1 MCRRPWRN
9 PAKILR
15 NGDLSGW
22 AAGHTLGTMRAGGQT
37 RIRLCGR
44 LAVELS
50 GREIVPP
57 GRQGRLLFA
66 YLAVNRRRQVRR
78 DELIKVLWPEL
89 PPADPG
95 EALSALLSRLRR
107 ALGEEVLAGR
117 RELGLRL
124 PAGAWI
130 DLEAAAE
137 AAETADAALA
147 GSRWRAAWE
156 AAGAAVEIV
165 RGGFLVGDDAEW
177 VEERRREVEELRL
190 RTLEA
195 LAAAGSRL
203 GGAELAGAE
212 GAAREL
218 VDAAPF
224 RESAHRL
231 LMGALARR
239 GNVAEAL
246 RVYDDLRLMLREEL
260 GAAPGAEVK
269 ALHERLLREGAAP
282 AVEERPPERKL
293 VTVLSAELPEP
304 GEALDPEELRSAA
317 ARADEPLRAT
327 LRAFGGTLE
336 APRGGIATALFGAP
350 IAHEDDPERA
360 VRAAIAACERGHA
373 ARAGVATGEAIVEP
387 GDGAELASG
396 QVLTAAARLC
406 RRAPDGA
413 VLVEEATFRA
423 TREAVAYEPAG
434 GAWRAECV
442 RGNRGRARRA
452 APLVGRERELAL
464 LETLHGTVVEERRP
478 RLVTVVGEAG
488 VGKSRLV
495 EELASRVAA
504 GGATVLTGRCLA
516 FGEGIT
522 YWAAREVLWEAAGI
536 ALDDSGSA
544 AARKLGVLTAE
555 HGLDAAT
562 ASALAV
568 SAGISLPG
576 NELEGASP
584 ESVAEEIALAWPGL
598 LSALAAGSPVLV
610 TIEDLH
616 WAEAPLLAM
625 LEGIV
630 ARSEGPI
637 MVLATARP
645 AFAEAHPGW
654 SYRGGMSQI
663 GLEPLT
669 QAQSRELVERLLPN
683 AGTALRERVTAMA
696 EGNPFFTQEI
706 AHHLGE
712 EAEPPA
718 VIPNSVRALL
728 AARIDGLPAAEKS
741 ALQHAAVVGRRFW
754 VSALEPNQTGLPV
767 PPLLRRLEDRGLLVS
782 RTASALP
789 GQRELWFAHGLTR
802 EVAYRSIPRGARCR
816 THAAVGGWLERLAGD
831 RRGEFIDLLA
841 YHWEAA
847 ADPADADLAWPP
859 ESPKPEEVRSKAVE
873 ALLDA
878 GRAARQRFQT
888 EQALRYASRALGLV
902 RSDAERLAAL
912 ELEAASLHAAV
923 RADEAL
929 SSYLEAL
936 RLARALGANE
946 RASRLRAEA
955 TLLCSRYMGAFSGQ
969 GWARAA
975 AELVEQGLADA
986 GEQGVDFETGAL
998 LIGRVSTPR
1007 WLGSPPGDTL
1017 AARRDARRAIE
1028 IAEAIDSPYLLA
1040 AAYHALYK
1048 VVIADGLCEC
1058 GEVAEGMQRAAGRM
1072 RDRVEAHEGLV
1083 VASTS
1088 FFWAGRF
1095 EAARAAADRAV
1106 AEAAVLSPHRR
1117 LHATCVQAI
1126 CLGTDGR
1133 IPEVLEAT
1141 AEVPELIRQDG
1152 SHTCPYGALA
1162 LARRA
1167 VSLFEVQERQAADA
1181 AVELLRQAAPR
1192 QRAAAFVFRAAEL
1205 LRPFVGLEAT
1215 GAFLGT
1221 IGGRPLD
1228 SVDYFNKLRLELQ
1241 LRALGAE
1248 PADLDR
1254 LIAESRERARRA
1266 CAPFIGWLADWAEAI
1281 GLVRSGALEQGL
1293 TLARGATSQL
1303 DAYGERYTAAR
1314 LLVDVLPWLDTPAA
1328 EEVVPDAAG
1337 RLEAM
1342 GARAS
1347 AAQARAGRPSS
1358 V

>member
-1 MCRRPWRN
+1 LPRR
-9 PAKILR
+9 A
-15 NGDLSGW
+15 G
-22 AAGHTLGTMRAGGQT
+22 GHTLAVMGAGGQT
-37 RIRLCGR
+37 RIVLCGR
-44 LAVELS
+44 LALELS
-50 GREIVPP
+50 GREVVPP

-78 DELIKVLWPEL
+78 DELIEVLWPER

-124 PAGAWI
+124 PADAWI
-130 DLEAAAE
+130 DLEAALA
-137 AAETADAALA
+137 AAETAEDALA

-156 AAGAAVEIV
+156 SAGAAVDIA

-190 RTLEA
+190 RALEA

-231 LMGALARR
+231 LMGALAAR

-246 RVYDDLRLMLREEL
+246 RIYDDLRLMLREEL
-260 GAAPGAEVK
+260 GAAPGAEVQ

-293 VTVLSAELPEP
+293 VTVLCAELPEP

-317 ARADEPLRAT
+317 ARAHEPLHAM
-327 LRAFGGTLE
+327 LRGFGGTLE

-350 IAHEDDPERA
+350 VAHEDDPERA

-396 QVLTAAARLC
+396 QVFTAAARLC

-413 VLVEEATFRA
+413 VLVEDVTFRA
-423 TREAVAYEPAG
+423 TRDGVAYEPAG
-434 GAWRAECV
+434 GEWRAQCV
-442 RGNRGRARRA
+442 RGDRGRARRA

-495 EELASRVAA
+495 EELASRVGA
-504 GGATVLTGRCLA
+504 GEATVLTGRCLA
-516 FGEGIT
+516 FGEGTT

-544 AARKLGVLTAE
+544 AARKLGALTAE
-555 HGLDAAT
+555 HGLDATT

-568 SAGISLPG
+568 SAGISLPE

-584 ESVAEEIALAWPGL
+584 ESVAEEIALAWPRL
-598 LSALAAGSPVLV
+598 LSALAARFPVLV

-616 WAEAPLLAM
+616 WAEEPLLAM
-625 LEGIV
+625 LERIV

-637 MVLATARP
+637 MLLATARP

-654 SYRGGMSQI
+654 SYRGGMSQL

-669 QAQSRELVERLLPN
+669 QAQSHELVERLLPV
-683 AGTALRERVTAMA
+683 AGTALRERVVGLA
-696 EGNPFFTQEI
+696 EGNPFFTEEI

-712 EAEPPA
+712 EPEPAA

-754 VSALEPNQTGLPV
+754 VSALEPNQTGLPL
-767 PPLLRRLEDRGLLVS
+767 PPLLRRLEERGLLVS
-782 RTASALP
+782 RTTSSLP
-789 GQRELWFAHGLTR
+789 GQRELSFAHGLTR
-802 EVAYRSIPRGARCR
+802 EVAYASTPRGARCR

-847 ADPADADLAWPP
+847 ADPADADLAWPA
-859 ESPKPEEVRSKAVE
+859 ESPQREEVRSKAVA

-878 GRAARQRFQT
+878 GRAARKRFQT

-902 RSDAERLAAL
+902 GSDAERLAVL

-929 SSYLEAL
+929 AKYLKAL
-936 RLARALGANE
+936 ALARETGDAA
-946 RASRLRAEA
+946 AVSRLTAGA
-955 TLLCSRYMGAFSGQ
+955 TLLCARYRGAFTRHD
-969 GWARAA
+969 WTATVV
-975 AELVEQGLADA
+975 ELVQQGL
-986 GEQGVDFETGAL
+986 GEVGEDSVAFETGAL
-998 LIGRVSTPR
+998 LIGRLAAPR
-1007 WLGSPPGDTL
+1007 WQGLRFGDTSS
-1017 AARRDARRAIE
+1017 ARRDAERVFQ
-1028 IAEAIDSPYLLA
+1028 IARAIDSPYLLA
-1040 AAYHALYK
+1040 AGLHGLYK
-1048 VVIADGLCEC
+1048 VVIEEGLGEC
-1058 GEVAEGMQRAAGRM
+1058 AQLAERMVEAAEQM
-1072 RDRVEAHEGLV
+1072 RDRVEAHEAIV
-1083 VASTS
+1083 IASTS
-1088 FFWAGRF
+1088 FFWAGEFDR
-1095 EAARAAADRAV
+1095 AREVADSAIAAA
-1106 AEAAVLSPHRR
+1106 AALSAHHR
-1117 LHATCVQAI
+1117 LHATAVQTA
-1126 CLGTDGR
+1126 CLTAAGR
-1133 IPEVLEAT
+1133 MPELLDAT
-1141 AEVPELIRQDG
+1141 AEVADLVREEG
-1152 SHTCPYGALA
+1152 SRTCPYGALA
-1162 LARRA
+1162 LSRRA
-1167 VSLFEVQERQAADA
+1167 LALFEAQQAPA
-1181 AVELLRQAAPR
+1181 AAEVFELLLEATPR
-1192 QRAAAFVFRAAEL
+1192 ERAAAYLYRAAEV
-1205 LRPFVGLEAT
+1205 LRPFVGVDAIRSAMERIDSLP
-1215 GAFLGT
+1215 
-1221 IGGRPLD
+1221 PLD
-1228 SVDYFNKLRLELQ
+1228 AADETSKLRLELQ
-1241 LRALGAE
+1241 LAALGGE
-1248 PADLDR
+1248 PARLDP
-1254 LIAESRERARRA
+1254 LVAQARRLA
-1266 CAPFIGWLADWAEAI
+1266 DTASAPFLVSMADWADAVA
-1281 GLVRSGALEQGL
+1281 LARSGAAAEALASARAACAALEG
-1293 TLARGATSQL
+1293 
-1303 DAYGERYTAAR
+1303 YGEQYTAAR
-1314 LLVDVLPWLDTPAA
+1314 LLVDLLPLLDAELAGEAA
-1328 EEVVPDAAG
+1328 EEVAD

-1342 GARAS
+1342 GALAS
-1347 AAQARAGRPSS
+1347 AAEARLSRRRPALGFP
-1358 V
+1358 